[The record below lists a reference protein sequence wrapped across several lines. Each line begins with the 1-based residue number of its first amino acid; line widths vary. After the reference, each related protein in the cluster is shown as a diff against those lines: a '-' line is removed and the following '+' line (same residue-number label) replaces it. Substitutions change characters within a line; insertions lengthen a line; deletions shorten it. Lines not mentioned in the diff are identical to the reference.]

1 MAPAQTLRELSLERS
16 SEYVEFISKLA
27 SYHQKRGT
35 YFDPEPKVGTKHM
48 NLFQLYKAV
57 TSRGGYDVVSDEK
70 LAWRKLG
77 QEFNLG
83 SSNLPAIAF
92 QLKGVYYKYLAA
104 YEISTH
110 WGEEPPPKEILEDL
124 TARGGGLRT
133 RTVQN
138 FVPPGKRDGGPND
151 FSEASGDD
159 GTPSR
164 ERNVSEDTPGSVG
177 RATRGL
183 RQQPPQRIIFQPD
196 TGPARQSRNI
206 STTSHPPQPQNHFQN
221 IQQQQAIQVPRGAS
235 TSYNPANN
243 FEISSTVT
251 NYEPRSQIPL
261 TLRPI
266 ITPAN
271 NPIEFARRKKI
282 LEENRK
288 TQGSGRTQRQNK
300 GVILPGSG
308 FEGPNIYVRCLCAL
322 RSGIPAE
329 QDYALH
335 HLVKISM
342 ERGDKYRFEGFP
354 GLAEGLIEKLLE
366 VSSLFYEVK
375 WNIKYVY
382 DDDQNGD
389 TLNGL
394 DGTPDILEKISQLKK
409 IPIDDNIQEK
419 EFGDNL
425 LRINEAALT
434 LRNMVML
441 EENALYVS
449 ELPLLRDLLSIILNL
464 PNLDSV
470 VELKHYA
477 LDIAEQITKYLH
489 LDENDPLFISL
500 LNQIYLEDRGS
511 ILTALRAIIRISM
524 NLEQNN
530 FLRGVPIKIIERI
543 LDCILLYDEDLVST
557 CLDFLYQ
564 YTAIVDNVEP
574 MLSKGYLEPLI
585 NQLVRFLLYD
595 ARTVENE
602 ISTGNDCRIP
612 APTSIAPIPQEL
624 FVQLMSRE
632 EPERSSLWLRCLFEE
647 DAMESITQIAL
658 WQAYQ
663 SCFSSSVPES
673 GIPLLPAADF
683 IKNVSTT
690 FADKAAAQVQPGAV
704 QKFIIKG
711 IRYRKIPVD
720 IKGDEFHKCCW
731 RCPNKESTACNQF
744 FMSPQCMYQHIL
756 TTHLAAYQRE
766 DGLFNNSSDNLY
778 TCGWNNCQRFVN
790 EPARKLSQIA
800 SHIKVHLPPPTFNSP
815 SLARENHVQ
824 PAQPPTKKHKPSYI
838 VQSKRRKFVYHVTAV
853 DERQEAAGIPLTA
866 VLILRN
872 LTRTLPKIEPN
883 ESTIKTKDTAPWVDQ
898 FFKPIEPRLFEI
910 MAYNKSLTLYMTDLL
925 NCIKES

>member
-1 MAPAQTLRELSLERS
+1 MAPTQISRELSLERS
-16 SEYVEFISKLA
+16 SEYVEFINKLA
-27 SYHQKRGT
+27 VYHQKRGT

-48 NLFQLYKAV
+48 NLLRLYKAV
-57 TSRGGYDVVSDEK
+57 IARGGYDIVSDEK

-83 SSNLPAIAF
+83 SSNLPAVAF

-104 YEISTH
+104 YEISNH

-133 RTVQN
+133 RTIQN
-138 FVPPGKRDGGPND
+138 FVPPGKRDGAPNE

-164 ERNVSEDTPGSVG
+164 ERNASEDTPGSVG

-196 TGPARQSRNI
+196 TGSSRQPRNI
-206 STTSHPPQPQNHFQN
+206 STTSHTPQAQNHFQN
-221 IQQQQAIQVPRGAS
+221 IQQQQALQIPRGAS

-251 NYEPRSQIPL
+251 NYEPRPQIPL

-266 ITPAN
+266 ITPGN
-271 NPIEFARRKKI
+271 NPIEFARRNKI
-282 LEENRK
+282 LQENRK
-288 TQGSGRTQRQNK
+288 TNGSSRTYRQNK

-366 VSSLFYEVK
+366 VSSLFYEVN
-375 WNIKYVY
+375 WNIKYMY
-382 DDDQNGD
+382 DDDISRN

-394 DGTPDILEKISQLKK
+394 DGTPDILEKISQLKR
-409 IPIDDNIQEK
+409 IPIDDNIQSK
-419 EFGDNL
+419 EFSDTML
-425 LRINEAALT
+425 QINEAALT

-449 ELPLLRDLLSIILNL
+449 ELPLSRDFLSIALNL
-464 PNLDSV
+464 PNMDSV
-470 VELKHYA
+470 IELKHYA
-477 LDIAEQITKYLH
+477 LEIAEQITKYLH

-511 ILTALRAIIRISM
+511 ILTALRAISRISM
-524 NLEQNN
+524 NLEENN
-530 FLRGVPIKIIERI
+530 FLKGVPINIIERI
-543 LDCILLYDEDLVST
+543 LDCILLNDEDLVST

-564 YTAIVDNVEP
+564 YTAIVNNVEP
-574 MLSKGYLEPLI
+574 MLSKGYLEPLV

-602 ISTGNDCRIP
+602 ISTGNDCRLP

-624 FVQLMSRE
+624 FAQLVSIE
-632 EPERSSLWLRCLFEE
+632 EPERSSLWLQCLFEE

-663 SCFSSSVPES
+663 SCFTSSVPES
-673 GIPLLPAADF
+673 GKPLLPAAEF

-690 FADKAAAQVQPGAV
+690 FADKAAAQVQTGAV

-720 IKGDEFHKCCW
+720 TKGEEFRKCCW
-731 RCPNKESTACNQF
+731 GNADNESTPCNQF
-744 FMSPQCMYQHIL
+744 FMSPQSMYQHIL
-756 TTHLAAYQRE
+756 STHLGASQGE
-766 DGLFNNSSDNLY
+766 NGQFHNSSDKIY
-778 TCGWNNCQRFVN
+778 TCRWGNCQRFVN
-790 EPARKLSQIA
+790 EPAKKLSQIA
-800 SHIKVHLPPPTFNSP
+800 SHIKVHLPPSTSTSAP
-815 SLARENHVQ
+815 STRESHVHV
-824 PAQPPTKKHKPSYI
+824 AQPPAKRLKPSYI
-838 VQSKRRKFVYHVTAV
+838 MQSKRRTFTYHVTAV

-872 LTRTLPKIEPN
+872 LTRTLPKIEAT
-883 ESTIKTKDTAPWVDQ
+883 ESAVKTRDSIPWVERL
-898 FFKPIEPRLFEI
+898 FKPIEPRLFEI
-910 MAYNKSLTLYMTDLL
+910 MALNKSL
-925 NCIKES
+925 

>member
-1 MAPAQTLRELSLERS
+1 MAPTQISRELSLERS
-16 SEYVEFISKLA
+16 SEYVEFINKLA
-27 SYHQKRGT
+27 AYHQKRGT

-48 NLFQLYKAV
+48 NLLRLYKAV
-57 TSRGGYDVVSDEK
+57 IARGGYDVVSDEK

-83 SSNLPAIAF
+83 SSNLPAVAF

-110 WGEEPPPKEILEDL
+110 WREEPPPKEILEDL
-124 TARGGGLRT
+124 TARGGGLRS
-133 RTVQN
+133 RTIQN

-196 TGPARQSRNI
+196 TGSSRQPRNI
-206 STTSHPPQPQNHFQN
+206 STTSHPPQAQNHFQS
-221 IQQQQAIQVPRGAS
+221 IQQQQALQIPRGAS

-243 FEISSTVT
+243 FETSSTVT
-251 NYEPRSQIPL
+251 NYEPRPQIPL

-266 ITPAN
+266 ITPGN
-271 NPIEFARRKKI
+271 NPIEFAKRNKI
-282 LEENRK
+282 LQENRRSD
-288 TQGSGRTQRQNK
+288 GSSRTQRQNK

-308 FEGPNIYVRCLCAL
+308 SEGPNIYVRCLCAL

-382 DDDQNGD
+382 DGD
-389 TLNGL
+389 LSRDSLNGL
-394 DGTPDILEKISQLKK
+394 NGTPDILEKILQLKK
-409 IPIDDNIQEK
+409 IPIDDNIQSK
-419 EFGDNL
+419 EFSDTML
-425 LRINEAALT
+425 QINEAALT
-434 LRNMVML
+434 LRNMAML

-449 ELPLLRDLLSIILNL
+449 ELPLLRDFLSIALNL
-464 PNLDSV
+464 PNMDSV
-470 VELKHYA
+470 IELKHYA

-511 ILTALRAIIRISM
+511 ILTALRAISRISM
-524 NLEQNN
+524 NLEENN
-530 FLRGVPIKIIERI
+530 FLRGVPINIIERV
-543 LDCILLYDEDLVST
+543 LDCILLNDEDLVST

-564 YTAIVDNVEP
+564 YTAIVNNVEP

-602 ISTGNDCRIP
+602 ISTGNDCRAP

-624 FVQLMSRE
+624 FAQLVSIE
-632 EPERSSLWLRCLFEE
+632 EPERSSLWLQCLFEE

-663 SCFSSSVPES
+663 SCFTNSVPET
-673 GIPLLPAADF
+673 GKPLLPAAEF

-690 FADKAAAQVQPGAV
+690 FADKAAAQVETGAV

-720 IKGDEFHKCCW
+720 IKGEEFRKCCW
-731 RCPNKESTACNQF
+731 GGLDKEPTSCNQF
-744 FMSPQCMYQHIL
+744 FMSPQSMYQHIL
-756 TTHLAAYQRE
+756 STHLGASQAENGQF
-766 DGLFNNSSDNLY
+766 LNSSEKLY
-778 TCGWNNCQRFVN
+778 TCRWGNCQRFVN

-800 SHIKVHLPPPTFNSP
+800 SHIKVHLPPSTATSAT
-815 SLARENHVQ
+815 SIRESHAHM
-824 PAQPPTKKHKPSYI
+824 AQPPAKKLKPSYI
-838 VQSKRRKFVYHVTAV
+838 TQSKRRTFTYHVTAV

-872 LTRTLPKIEPN
+872 LTRTLPKIEAN
-883 ESTIKTKDTAPWVDQ
+883 ESAIKTRDSVPWVDRL
-898 FFKPIEPRLFEI
+898 FKPIEPRLFEI
-910 MAYNKSLTLYMTDLL
+910 MALNKSLTLYMTDLL
-925 NCIKES
+925 NGIKES